1 MHAKPFQ
8 KKRNVKRFDIDG
20 GLFVY
25 AFVTVFLVV
34 INMINQRKT
43 EILGT
48 NFIW

>member
-1 MHAKPFQ
+1 MHAKPFE
-8 KKRNVKRFDIDG
+8 KNRNLKRFV
-20 GLFVY
+20 FVY